1 LIKKIVPQGSKPNY
15 KMKTDDHFQILS
27 NTFPFLT
34 KQDIQQL
41 LAISVY
47 HCYPNRAILIQGGEN
62 AQRTFFIL
70 KGMVRGYFMN
80 KKGEEKNIF
89 LRPEHTFTGAPE
101 SLFQNL
107 PTKYTFETILET
119 HVLTFDY
126 PAFIQLSQTNLKIN
140 DLYIKGLQE
149 NIQTLIGRVEMM
161 IDKSPEER
169 YEALLQQSPQFFQTA
184 FNKHIANYLG
194 ITPVSLSRIIRRK
207 LNA

>member
-1 LIKKIVPQGSKPNY
+1 MSSEEQHI
-15 KMKTDDHFQILS
+15 ILV

-34 KQDIQQL
+34 ELDIQQ
-41 LAISVY
+41 
-47 HCYPNRAILIQGGEN
+47 ILEIGEYRCFQNKEKIVRSGEN
-62 AQRTFFIL
+62 AREIFFIL
-70 KGMVRGYFMN
+70 KGMIRGYFVN

-89 LRPEHTFTGAPE
+89 LRPEYTLTGAPE
-101 SLFQNL
+101 SLFENK

-119 HVLTFDY
+119 HLLVFDFNNFMKL
-126 PAFIQLSQTNLKIN
+126 AETNPRILN
-140 DLYIKGLQE
+140 LYIKGLQE

-169 YEALLQQSPQFFQTA
+169 YEELLKQSPHFFQTA

-207 LNA
+207 SNQ